1 MNNTGIVRKIDNL
14 GRIVIPKEIRNL
26 LNIKNGENLEII
38 VNNDEI
44 TLKKFYKLK
53 KDINNIVN
61 YLKIFDNLIDSNF
74 IITDRDKILASSS
87 KEMAIDSTLCKEIQ
101 QILDERKQVVENS
114 LTRLEVSNNVII
126 ESYYII
132 SPIII
137 NTDLMGSIICYKNSS
152 IKDVDVLSTV
162 LLNNLI
168 KENYSF

>member
-53 KDINNIVN
+53 KDINNIVS

-87 KEMAIDSTLCKEIQ
+87 KEIAIDSTLCKEIQ

-114 LTRLEVSNNVII
+114 LTRLKVSNNVII

-152 IKDVDVLSTV
+152 IKDVDILSTV

>member
-74 IITDRDKILASSS
+74 IITDRDKIIASSS
-87 KEMAIDSTLCKEIQ
+87 KEITIDSTLCKEIQ

-126 ESYYII
+126 ENYYII

-162 LLNNLI
+162 LLNNLT